1 MPLFAIVGKWVLLVA
16 IVGEWVPLL
25 VSGCHWWQVG
35 SISGEWVPLLVS
47 GCQWVPWA
55 DSLQGGVH
63 ATPIIVQSWKLLS
76 AANKY
81 HAAII
86 GILKVP
92 IVEELHTLF
101 SVAVYKPLAQWVDS
115 WDYACASVSTS
126 HRIQK
131 WLKEQVWG
139 YWYFT

>member
-63 ATPIIVQSWKLLS
+63 ATPIIVQSF
-76 AANKY
+76 
-81 HAAII
+81 I
-86 GILKVP
+86 
-92 IVEELHTLF
+92 E
-101 SVAVYKPLAQWVDS
+101 
-115 WDYACASVSTS
+115 CC
-126 HRIQK
+126 
-131 WLKEQVWG
+131 
-139 YWYFT
+139 